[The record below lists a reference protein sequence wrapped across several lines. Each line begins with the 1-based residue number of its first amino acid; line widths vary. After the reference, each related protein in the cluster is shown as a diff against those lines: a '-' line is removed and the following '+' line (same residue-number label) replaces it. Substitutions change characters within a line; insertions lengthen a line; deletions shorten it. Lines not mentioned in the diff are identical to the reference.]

1 MGVIRGVEMISFRDG
16 LVGLSMGRAKFGSG
30 GGGGGGGGCLQ
41 NWARLRYIWWL
52 IWWSTISGLQG
63 LADLQLL
70 FWWSE
75 VVVISWWCSCCVVV
89 VVEIIC
95 VL

>member
-16 LVGLSMGRAKFGSG
+16 LVGLSMGRVKFGSG
-30 GGGGGGGGCLQ
+30 GGGGGLQ
-41 NWARLRYIWWL
+41 NWARLRY